1 MNESLLA
8 KTQRMIEDLVHGKFV
23 EGMEEFYADHAVNE
37 EPTGDRI
44 EGKQNIIANEK
55 QVLDNVAEFHGCEIK
70 SIGVATDDGHGNGV
84 TYAEYKLTVDMKDG
98 SQFNPDQVQVTQWE
112 DGKAKHV
119 RFYYNPNF

>member
-44 EGKQNIIANEK
+44 EG
-55 QVLDNVAEFHGCEIK
+55 
-70 SIGVATDDGHGNGV
+70 
-84 TYAEYKLTVDMKDG
+84 
-98 SQFNPDQVQVTQWE
+98 
-112 DGKAKHV
+112 
-119 RFYYNPNF
+119 